1 MSVQSL
7 ARKVLYQ
14 YVIAKISDESK
25 FQMNHEFR
33 PPLKVSFLGNCQ
45 FDVLV
50 KAFLGSG
57 HRIRHVW
64 VASEIHSLI
73 PDPLA
78 DDDLAVIN
86 LSLRH
91 ILSDGTGLPI
101 PASDMIF
108 AKMRSAQDAELLI
121 EKCKQIIL
129 GLLKRISEKY
139 SSTPTLFTTF
149 FEPSFSYLGDL
160 QDPYSPTSP
169 RQFVRKLNETLSDCL
184 KQWSNFHLLDVNDL
198 LNQVGRKL
206 LQDDIVHHGS
216 HASFI
221 NDWDF
226 KLDAKRL
233 SAPQKLYSVAAHEQA
248 MRKFANLFM
257 NKIENIHKIIT
268 QNNQVKMIICDLDDT
283 LWRGV
288 AAESDEFSD
297 SERIEGWPLGLIEAL
312 LFFKARGGILALCSK
327 NDAAKTPIR
336 FERIFQGALTL
347 DDFAVI
353 RVNWEPKSKNVSEI
367 LKEANLLARNCLFID
382 DNVREVS
389 EVMAQHPEIRC
400 LGTDHYNWRG
410 IVLQASETQVP
421 VITAESERR
430 TELVRAAAKRSAE
443 ITNLPEAGESREEWL
458 KSLGLRQAIHVVR
471 SSSSKYYNRAFEL
484 TNKTNQFNTTG
495 KRWTA
500 SEFQKFLESGGVCLI
515 SSLRDK
521 KINNGIICVCL
532 VDRDQIV
539 QMVLSCRVFGLGA
552 EVVMGAKAVALILKN
567 HKKAYGQIVDTGRNG
582 TCLNY
587 FGSIGFRQAGD
598 RFQIDRPI
606 PIPSHI
612 QISDT
617 SDGGFAGE
625 VAAAC

>member
-1 MSVQSL
+1 MSMRLL
-7 ARKVLYQ
+7 ARTLLSKYL
-14 YVIAKISDESK
+14 IAKISGESRIPAIDRNI
-25 FQMNHEFR
+25 FH
-33 PPLKVSFLGNCQ
+33 PLKVSFLGNCQ
-45 FDVLV
+45 FDPLV

-64 VASEIHSLI
+64 MGSDIHSLI

-78 DDDLAVIN
+78 DDDLAVID

-91 ILSDGTGLPI
+91 ILSDGSGLPI

-108 AKMRSAQDAELLI
+108 ARMRSAEDVELLI
-121 EKCKQIIL
+121 EKCKQNIL
-129 GLLKRISEKY
+129 GLLKRVADKY

-149 FEPSFSYLGDL
+149 FEPNFSYLGDL
-160 QDPYSPTSP
+160 QDPYSRTSP

-184 KQWSNFHLLDVNDL
+184 KQWSNFYLLDVNDL
-198 LNQVGRKL
+198 LNQVGRKR
-206 LQDDIVHHGS
+206 LQDDIIFHGS
-216 HASFI
+216 HASLI
-221 NDWDF
+221 NNWDF
-226 KLDAKRL
+226 KLDVKRFGG
-233 SAPQKLYSVAAHEQA
+233 PQKLYSAVAHERA

-257 NKIENIHKIIT
+257 NKIGNIYKIIT
-268 QNNQVKMIICDLDDT
+268 QSNQVKMIICDLDDT

-288 AAESDEFSD
+288 AAESDEFTD
-297 SERIEGWPLGLIEAL
+297 SQRIEGWPLGLIEAL

-327 NDAAKTPIR
+327 NDAVETSIR
-336 FERIFQGALTL
+336 FERIFQGALTF

-382 DNVREVS
+382 DSVREVS
-389 EVMAQHPEIRC
+389 EVMAHHPELRY
-400 LGTDHYNWRG
+400 LGTDYYNWRG
-410 IVLQASETQVP
+410 TVLQASETQVP
-421 VITAESERR
+421 VITAESEQR

-443 ITNLPEAGESREEWL
+443 TTNLPEAGESREEWL
-458 KSLGLRQAIHVVR
+458 KSLGLKQTIRVVR
-471 SSSSKYYNRAFEL
+471 SVSSKYYDRSFEL
-484 TNKTNQFNTTG
+484 INKANQFNTTG

-521 KINNGIICVCL
+521 MIDNGIICVCL

-552 EVVMGAKAVALILKN
+552 EVVVGAKAVALILKS
-567 HKKAYGQIVDTGRNG
+567 HKKAFGQIVDTGRNG

-587 FGSIGFRQAGD
+587 FSSIGFRQGGD
-598 RFQIDRPI
+598 CFEIDRPI
-606 PIPSHI
+606 PVPSHI
-612 QISDT
+612 KISDT
-617 SDGGFAGE
+617 SNIGFAGE
-625 VAAAC
+625 IAAA